1 MAKKTDFISSPEA
14 EKRYTPKAIM
24 RDKRFAHI
32 QKDFLGIILTK
43 PFYTIQE
50 ALKAVS
56 DFFAKE

>member
-1 MAKKTDFISSPEA
+1 MAKKNDSGSSSDS
-14 EKRYTPKAIM
+14 EKRYAPKAIM
-24 RDKRFAHI
+24 RDNRFSNI

-43 PFYTIQE
+43 PSYTIQE